1 MYVEL
6 AKKEL
11 YEGMDIILD
20 CDSWPQPSSEAK
32 LTALR
37 IVNSTLHKALME
49 NNYSKAKAMLAR
61 KIENAPDLTTLHAV
75 VATAAQEREWQT
87 VDGLLAN
94 MYDESRPVTQTL
106 TDDLFLCAVADQ
118 NDKYFKLLTGEEWAY
133 DRPSAAAFERGLLE
147 TVRFRHQ
154 GMFDSLLG
162 SYSEKLSD
170 AGMKAALEQAGKPKV
185 NGSLYEIIAASRF
198 FDNHSQKCLK
208 KKLGIPTIADLM
220 LPIANLTF
228 EPIKLNTTDVSSF
241 FVPVTDAADNSVDD
255 GTTAATEV

>member
-1 MYVEL
+1 
-6 AKKEL
+6 
-11 YEGMDIILD
+11 
-20 CDSWPQPSSEAK
+20 
-32 LTALR
+32 
-37 IVNSTLHKALME
+37 
-49 NNYSKAKAMLAR
+49 
-61 KIENAPDLTTLHAV
+61 
-75 VATAAQEREWQT
+75 
-87 VDGLLAN
+87 
-94 MYDESRPVTQTL
+94 
-106 TDDLFLCAVADQ
+106 
-118 NDKYFKLLTGEEWAY
+118 
-133 DRPSAAAFERGLLE
+133 
-147 TVRFRHQ
+147 
-154 GMFDSLLG
+154 MFDSLLG